1 MANEVRTTIET
12 LVRKVTEFQWT
23 VNTLCRMEGIDEI
36 YPNIGNGATEGESVA
51 TAWKPDEFYH
61 QPVTSCISKVLNRA
75 AKPLPYD
82 EIRAAL
88 EEGGNTEL
96 AKVQTTL
103 SKATHTFRKLPNGLW
118 GMASW
123 YKDRPIDRRNRT
135 EAEPDTDPEPSG
147 LFPGGGPT
155 PAE

>member
-1 MANEVRTTIET
+1 MASEVRTTIET
-12 LVRKVTEFQWT
+12 LVKKVTEFQWT
-23 VNTLCRMEGIDEI
+23 VNTLCRLEGIDEI
-36 YPNIGNGATEGESVA
+36 YPNIGNGAADETV

-75 AKPLPYD
+75 AKPLPYE

-123 YKDRPIDRRNRT
+123 YKERPGDRRNRT
-135 EAEPDTDPEPSG
+135 EPEPDEPTG
-147 LFPGGGPT
+147 LFPGATPGPT
-155 PAE
+155 E